1 MNEPILHGIFPT
13 PILIVNIGREFT
25 DDEKSFFDL
34 QKETIVN
41 NLGNITS
48 ADNYLMKNK
57 VMADINNELL
67 FALNHYM
74 DKIIVPKDDVKP
86 YITQSWLNWTEKGQ
100 FHHRHAHQNSYLSGV
115 LYINTDEEKDKIIFF
130 NDGYE
135 KIHVYSKEWNLFN
148 SKSWFFN
155 VKPGDIIV
163 FPSHLQHMV
172 EPTTSDETRVS
183 LSFNTFLRGKI
194 GDEHQLTELLNL

>member
-172 EPTTSDETRVS
+172 EPTTNDETRVS

-194 GDEHQLTELLNL
+194 GDERQLTELLNL

>member
-194 GDEHQLTELLNL
+194 GDERQLTELLNL

>member
-13 PILIVNIGREFT
+13 PILIINIGREFT

-183 LSFNTFLRGKI
+183 LSFNTFLRGRI
-194 GDEHQLTELLNL
+194 GDERQLTELLNL

>member
-13 PILIVNIGREFT
+13 PILIANIGREFT

-183 LSFNTFLRGKI
+183 LSFNTFLRGRI
-194 GDEHQLTELLNL
+194 GDERQLTELLNL

>member
-13 PILIVNIGREFT
+13 PILIINIGRKFT

-57 VMADINNELL
+57 VMANINNELL

-183 LSFNTFLRGKI
+183 LSFNTFLRGRI
-194 GDEHQLTELLNL
+194 GDERQLTELLNL